1 MNTMNSDNVPVPQR
15 LQDLLLKSGC
25 APADGFQERLSQYL
39 SLVREW
45 NRYAS
50 LVSKGDLSS
59 LEESHLVDAL
69 SLAPVIVRLGQDKG
83 LLLDIGSGGGFPA
96 IPLKTVLPDL
106 RIVMIERSGRKVAFL
121 RKASAVL
128 GFENTV
134 IVEGSF
140 PESAEA
146 FRPSLVTG
154 RAVEAPDRLLHQV
167 LSFLP
172 EGASF
177 LCQVPADKLQIPEMF
192 HVEHVKDEWTTK
204 GLRRGTLSIITH
216 APACQDRSDASR

>member
-1 MNTMNSDNVPVPQR
+1 MNRMNSDSIPVSQQ

-25 APADGFQERLSQYL
+25 APAAGFQRRLSQYL

-45 NRYAS
+45 NGYAS
-50 LVSKGDLSS
+50 LVSKGDLPS
-59 LEESHLVDAL
+59 LKRTHLVDAL
-69 SLAPVIVRLGQDKG
+69 SLAPVIMRLGQDKG

-96 IPLKTVLPDL
+96 IPLKMALPNL
-106 RIVMIERSGRKVAFL
+106 QIVMVERSWRKVAFL

-140 PESAEA
+140 PESADA
-146 FRPSLVTG
+146 FRPNLVTE
-154 RAVEAPDRLLHQV
+154 RAVEAPGRLLHQV

-177 LCQVPADKLQIPEMF
+177 LCQVPADKLQIPETF
-192 HVEHVKDEWTTK
+192 HVEHVKDEWTTR

-216 APACQDRSDASR
+216 ARVF

>member
-1 MNTMNSDNVPVPQR
+1 MNTMNYDNVPVPQW
-15 LQDLLLKSGC
+15 LEDLLLESGC
-25 APADGFQERLSQYL
+25 ALAAGFQERLSRYI
-39 SLVREW
+39 SLLREW
-45 NRYAS
+45 NDYAS
-50 LVSKGDLSS
+50 LVSMGDLGS
-59 LEESHLVDAL
+59 LEETHLVDAL

-83 LLLDIGSGGGFPA
+83 LLLDIGSGGGFPV
-96 IPLKTVLPDL
+96 IPLKTALPDL
-106 RIVMIERSGRKVAFL
+106 QIVMIERSWRKVAFL

-140 PESAEA
+140 PESAEG

-167 LSFLP
+167 LFFLP
-172 EGASF
+172 DGASF
-177 LCQVPADKLQIPEMF
+177 LCQLPADKLRIPETF
-192 HVEHVKDEWTTK
+192 HVEHVTDEWTTR

-216 APACQDRSDASR
+216 APVC